1 MEVVA
6 SEKIGH
12 SYSLRKKDIVPK
24 KKRGP
29 KPRALTW
36 KMSQYKRREAN
47 AKERER
53 QGVINTG
60 FDKLREVIPH
70 PGPSSGKCEK
80 LRKIDILHVA
90 ISYIR
95 ALKNLLD
102 TGDAGENTF
111 SNSLFSIVSEKNI
124 ESFVKKYKDQS
135 QEAVE
140 EGENKIESITAS
152 PVGNKG
158 DEKL

>member
-12 SYSLRKKDIVPK
+12 SYSLRKKDIVSK

-95 ALKNLLD
+95 ALENILEK
-102 TGDAGENTF
+102 GDAGVNEF
-111 SNSLFSIVSEKNI
+111 ANSLFAVTSKEFLENNLKESNSEKTI
-124 ESFVKKYKDQS
+124 KD
-135 QEAVE
+135 EPAA
-140 EGENKIESITAS
+140 ENQKNDDFNYDKTA
-152 PVGNKG
+152 
-158 DEKL
+158 